1 MEYRISMVYVSF
13 PYFYF
18 LPLLL
23 LSTLVLIYVSADL
36 TGLVAMAVVC
46 VAFGS
51 AVITGDFEDIEE
63 EFGVSE
69 VVTALSVSLMVV
81 GFGYVFFLTYASSS
95 LLILLSLGPL
105 AWGPLSEMYGRRWLW
120 ISSFWIYTIFN
131 IQCGLAKNIG
141 TLLSG
146 RFLCGLF
153 ASSSLVI
160 AGGTISDIWVCTVLC
175 TLSLWLTS
183 SQDNNERGF
192 AIAL

>member
-1 MEYRISMVYVSF
+1 MVF
-13 PYFYF
+13 
-18 LPLLL
+18 
-23 LSTLVLIYVSADL
+23 A
-36 TGLVAMAVVC
+36 
-46 VAFGS
+46 
-51 AVITGDFEDIEE
+51 
-63 EFGVSE
+63 
-69 VVTALSVSLMVV
+69 
-81 GFGYVFFLTYASSS
+81 
-95 LLILLSLGPL
+95 
-105 AWGPLSEMYGRRWLW
+105 PLSELYGRKIMYVGTLL
-120 ISSFWIYTIFN
+120 IGVVFVIP
-131 IQCGLAKNIG
+131 GAVAKNIG